1 MVTIPLKSYFSI
13 TAQQTFTIHKIK
25 YEEKL
30 HLSGKNLKR
39 KKNCIVLGKKSNRRS
54 TTANASNKYSN
65 YDIVFKIHKNL
76 QKLLGTKIQ
85 DS

>member
-13 TAQQTFTIHKIK
+13 AAQQTFTVHVIK

-39 KKNCIVLGKKSNRRS
+39 KKN
-54 TTANASNKYSN
+54 
-65 YDIVFKIHKNL
+65 
-76 QKLLGTKIQ
+76 
-85 DS
+85 